1 MSPQAWR
8 LPPTVARLAPHR
20 SSVRVEPH
28 EALDA
33 HGALRPLFVLSPP
46 ATMLHLHPILLRA
59 CLCHLDHASPTPTS
73 ECPSVMI
80 NLPSLKSVCVCILTF
95 SIMHHPFSV
104 TAIQSRRSARLCV
117 FVCILTF
124 SIMHHPFSIAA
135 IQSRRTRVLS
145 CFSTAMHACAFAFS
159 HSIIEFSAV
168 C

>member
-1 MSPQAWR
+1 MHYRIRCCAAQAVYAFIAGRPSLSPQAWR

-28 EALDA
+28 ETLDA

-46 ATMLHLHPILLRA
+46 ATMLRLHPILLRA

-80 NLPSLKSVCVCILTF
+80 NLPSLKSVCV
-95 SIMHHPFSV
+95 S
-104 TAIQSRRSARLCV
+104 
-117 FVCILTF
+117 ILTF

-135 IQSRRTRVLS
+135 IQPRRTRVLS
-145 CFSTAMHACAFAFS
+145 CFSTAMHTCAFAFS
-159 HSIIEFSAV
+159 HSSIEFSAV